1 MLNRCVP
8 GSQWAAVVAAAV
20 AILLVSALW
29 ARREEAG
36 RQGKAVRPEIVEVR
50 GEVRN
55 PGTYLLEGTSA
66 TVAGALAAAGDIPAE
81 QIREASLP
89 VRTGQVI
96 HAARN
101 ASGGYDVRLE
111 PMPAASRLALGL
123 KLDLNDAS
131 EEDLLLVPGMK
142 PQFAGEIVRRRRQA
156 AWTRVED
163 LTVLS
168 GVGPAGVKRWREYLR
183 AGEAD

>member
-1 MLNRCVP
+1 MLNRCLP
-8 GSQWAAVVAAAV
+8 GTQWAAVVAAAV
-20 AILLVSALW
+20 AILLLSVLW

-36 RQGKAVRPEIVEVR
+36 GKGNVLCPEIVEVR

-55 PGTYLLEGTSA
+55 PGAYLLEGSSA
-66 TVAGALAAAGDIPAE
+66 TVAAALAAAGGIPAE

-111 PMPAASRLALGL
+111 PMPAAARLALGR
-123 KLDLNDAS
+123 KLDLNEAS

-142 PQFAGEIVRRRRQA
+142 PEFAGEIVRRRRQA
-156 AWTRVED
+156 AWARVED
-163 LTVLS
+163 LAVLS
-168 GVGPAGVKRWREYLR
+168 GVGPAGVKRWRDYLR